1 MNLIEIILAAN
12 FFSFYFIVQ
21 NNIPQK
27 WKLNFKPFNC
37 TLCLTAWVGLILYI
51 LPLWAT
57 ETMLCMF
64 GAGVIAPFFRNF
76 LNNLYETK
84 RH

>member
-1 MNLIEIILAAN
+1 MQIIETILAAN

-21 NNIPQK
+21 NDFPRK
-27 WKLNFKPFNC
+27 WKINYKPFNC
-37 TLCLTAWVGLILYI
+37 TLCLTAWVGLLLYF
-51 LPLWAT
+51 LPIEVTDAVV
-57 ETMLCMF
+57 CMF

-76 LNNLYETK
+76 LNNLYEPK

>member
-21 NNIPQK
+21 NNFPQK

-57 ETMLCMF
+57 EAMLCMF

-76 LNNLYETK
+76 LTNLYESK

>member
-1 MNLIEIILAAN
+1 MQIIEIILAAN

-21 NNIPQK
+21 NEFPRKWNI
-27 WKLNFKPFNC
+27 NFKPFNC
-37 TLCLTAWVGLILYI
+37 TLCLTAWVGLTLFW
-51 LPLWAT
+51 LPDWTTDAVV
-57 ETMLCMF
+57 CMF

-76 LNNLYETK
+76 LMNLYEPK

>member
-1 MNLIEIILAAN
+1 MKIIEVILAAN

-21 NNIPQK
+21 NNFPQK

-37 TLCLTAWVGLILYI
+37 TLCLTAWIGLILYI

-57 ETMLCMF
+57 EAMLCMF

>member
-1 MNLIEIILAAN
+1 MEIIKIILAAN

-21 NNIPQK
+21 NNFPQK

-37 TLCLTAWVGLILYI
+37 TLCLTAWAGLALYL
-51 LPLWAT
+51 LPNLITDAVV
-57 ETMLCMF
+57 CMF

-76 LNNLYETK
+76 LNNLYETG

>member
-1 MNLIEIILAAN
+1 MEIIEIILAAN

-21 NNIPQK
+21 NEFPRKWNI
-27 WKLNFKPFNC
+27 NFKPFNC
-37 TLCLTAWVGLILYI
+37 TLCLTAWVGLSLFL
-51 LPLWAT
+51 LPDLITDAVV
-57 ETMLCMF
+57 CMF

-76 LNNLYETK
+76 LNNLYEPK

>member
-21 NNIPQK
+21 NNFPQK

-37 TLCLTAWVGLILYI
+37 TLCLTAWVGLALYL
-51 LPLWAT
+51 LPDWTTHA
-57 ETMLCMF
+57 MIAMF
-64 GAGVIAPFFRNF
+64 GSGVIAPFFRNF
-76 LNNLYETK
+76 LNNLYEAK

>member
-21 NNIPQK
+21 NEFPRK
-27 WKLNFKPFNC
+27 WKINFKPFNC
-37 TLCLTAWVGLILYI
+37 TLCLTAWVGLALYL
-51 LPLWAT
+51 LPIQVT
-57 ETMLCMF
+57 DGVICMF

-76 LNNLYETK
+76 LNNLY
-84 RH
+84 R

>member
-1 MNLIEIILAAN
+1 MQIIETILAAN

-21 NNIPQK
+21 NDFPRKWNI
-27 WKLNFKPFNC
+27 NYKPFNC
-37 TLCLTAWVGLILYI
+37 TLCLTAWVGLLLYF
-51 LPLWAT
+51 LPIEVTDAVV
-57 ETMLCMF
+57 CMF

-76 LNNLYETK
+76 LNNLYEPK

>member
-1 MNLIEIILAAN
+1 MEIIKIILAAN

-21 NNIPQK
+21 NNFPQK

-37 TLCLTAWVGLILYI
+37 TLCLTAWVGLALYL
-51 LPLWAT
+51 LPNLITDAVV
-57 ETMLCMF
+57 CMF

-76 LNNLYETK
+76 LNNLYETG

>member
-1 MNLIEIILAAN
+1 MQIIETILAAN

-21 NNIPQK
+21 NDFPRKWNI
-27 WKLNFKPFNC
+27 NYKPFNC
-37 TLCLTAWVGLILYI
+37 TLCLTAWVGLLLYF
-51 LPLWAT
+51 LPIQVTDAVI
-57 ETMLCMF
+57 CMF

-76 LNNLYETK
+76 LNNLYEPK

>member
-21 NNIPQK
+21 NNFPQK

-37 TLCLTAWVGLILYI
+37 TLCLTAWIGLILYI

-57 ETMLCMF
+57 EVMLCMF

-76 LNNLYETK
+76 LTNLYESK

>member
-1 MNLIEIILAAN
+1 MQIIETILAAN

-21 NNIPQK
+21 NDFPRKWNI
-27 WKLNFKPFNC
+27 NYKPFNC
-37 TLCLTAWVGLILYI
+37 TLCLTAWVGLLLYF
-51 LPLWAT
+51 LPIQVTDAVV
-57 ETMLCMF
+57 CMF

-76 LNNLYETK
+76 LNNLYEPK

>member
-1 MNLIEIILAAN
+1 MQIIETILAAN

-21 NNIPQK
+21 NDFPRKWNI
-27 WKLNFKPFNC
+27 NYKPFNC
-37 TLCLTAWVGLILYI
+37 TLCLTAWVGLLLYF
-51 LPLWAT
+51 LPIEVTDAVI
-57 ETMLCMF
+57 CMF

-76 LNNLYETK
+76 LNNLYEPK

>member
-21 NNIPQK
+21 NEFPRK
-27 WKLNFKPFNC
+27 WKINFKPFNC
-37 TLCLTAWVGLILYI
+37 TLCLTGWVGLALYL
-51 LPLWAT
+51 LPIQVTDAVI
-57 ETMLCMF
+57 CMF

-76 LNNLYETK
+76 LNNLY
-84 RH
+84 R

>member
-1 MNLIEIILAAN
+1 MKIFEVILAAN

-21 NNIPQK
+21 NNFAQK

-37 TLCLTAWVGLILYI
+37 TLCLTAWIGLILYI

-57 ETMLCMF
+57 EAMLCMF
-64 GAGVIAPFFRNF
+64 GAGVISPFFRNF
-76 LNNLYETK
+76 LNNLYEAK